1 MNWWQAGAGRPP
13 PSGAQTPPT
22 ALISGKLMI
31 RSAALSTWPWDK
43 EVFTRGSGERARVFT
58 VQKNDEYRCVC
69 LLRNGRPCNRLLGKG
84 IVEDY
89 ETVCPKCGA
98 TLKLTKSGIQVIQ
111 TAKR

>member
-1 MNWWQAGAGRPP
+1 MAGGGWQA
-13 PSGAQTPPT
+13 PT
-22 ALISGKLMI
+22 ERRANAAHGPHQACTTLMI
-31 RSAALSTWPWDK
+31 RSVALSTWPWDK
-43 EVFTRGSGERARVFT
+43 EVFTKGSGERARVFT